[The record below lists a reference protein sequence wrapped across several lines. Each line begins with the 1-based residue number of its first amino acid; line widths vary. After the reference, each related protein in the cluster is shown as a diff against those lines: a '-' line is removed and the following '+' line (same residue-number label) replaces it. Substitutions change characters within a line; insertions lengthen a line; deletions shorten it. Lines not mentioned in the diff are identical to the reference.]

1 MADAKLLPDS
11 KRKRPA
17 RTDVWVGRCP
27 LLRRDRSVEVIYFFL
42 QQDFVESCFV
52 ISWRL
57 QQDFLLS
64 FECLPSALQQDFVES
79 CTAAW
84 CASHALAPSGV
95 EQAAPALQSHCL
107 LLPEQHLAVASFF
120 TESVL
125 AGLWAER
132 LVPSVKIHAAARM
145 NFFIILGNELN
156 VMSD

>member
-1 MADAKLLPDS
+1 M
-11 KRKRPA
+11 
-17 RTDVWVGRCP
+17 
-27 LLRRDRSVEVIYFFL
+27 
-42 QQDFVESCFV
+42 ESCFV

-79 CTAAW
+79 WTAAW

-107 LLPEQHLAVASFF
+107 LLPEQHLAASFF

-132 LVPSVKIHAAARM
+132 LVPSAKIHAAARM
-145 NFFIILGNELN
+145 NFFIVLGNELD

>member
-1 MADAKLLPDS
+1 MQLAWSLL
-11 KRKRPA
+11 
-17 RTDVWVGRCP
+17 
-27 LLRRDRSVEVIYFFL
+27 LL
-42 QQDFVESCFV
+42 QADFVESCTV
-52 ISWRL
+52 LAWHL
-57 QQDFLLS
+57 EQDFLLS

-79 CTAAW
+79 WTATW
-84 CASHALAPSGV
+84 CALHALAPSGV

-145 NFFIILGNELN
+145 NFFIILGNELD